1 MVRGVNVIRGSKPP
15 IEASST
21 PQNVTDT
28 TFDTK
33 ILKHVFKNIQLLILL
48 YLLTRLIDYTVW
60 LIVKVW
66 KNMI

>member
-33 ILKHVFKNIQLLILL
+33 ILKHVFKNIQLLL
-48 YLLTRLIDYTVW
+48 YSIVSIDQIKRLHRMVDC
-60 LIVKVW
+60 
-66 KNMI
+66 